1 VKHQSAPKTI
11 SQQVYERLR
20 DEVLTGSLHPG
31 VWIREQDIASAWSVS
46 RTPVREAVRRLAHDG
61 LVESSPNRGVRVRVL
76 TAQEVRDVYELREM
90 LEGTA
95 ARRAAERAGSADV
108 EHLWNLLA
116 RIDALPPSEPAAHI
130 RADEALHDAIVAIAG
145 NEALFDL
152 TRRLYGRVA
161 RVKVISRDTNTNA
174 QTRAQHHA
182 IVAAI
187 AARDPDAAER
197 AMREHIR
204 TFSDIVAERL
214 GTEHSA
220 TPEGSTAGASARL
233 RQRGEADAGREE
245 QQQAAADDDER

>member
-1 VKHQSAPKTI
+1 MEEVSRNVKTQSAPKTI

-31 VWIREQDIASAWSVS
+31 VWIREHDIASAWSVS

-76 TAQEVRDVYELREM
+76 TPQEVHDVYELREL

-95 ARRAAERAGSADV
+95 ARRAAERADTSDV
-108 EHLWNLLA
+108 ERLRAHLGH
-116 RIDALPPSEPAAHI
+116 IDALPASEPAAHI
-130 RADEALHDAIVAIAG
+130 RADEAFHDAIVAMAG
-145 NEALFDL
+145 NEALSDL

-161 RVKVISRDTNTNA
+161 RVKVITRDTNTNA

-182 IVAAI
+182 IVEAI
-187 AARDPDAAER
+187 AAHDPEAAER

-204 TFSDIVAERL
+204 TFKEIVAERL
-214 GTEHSA
+214 QRE
-220 TPEGSTAGASARL
+220 PEPQS
-233 RQRGEADAGREE
+233 D
-245 QQQAAADDDER
+245 

>member
-1 VKHQSAPKTI
+1 MHTIRGIASFAVVREEARCPVKPQAAPKTI

-61 LVESSPNRGVRVRVL
+61 LVESSPNRGVRVREL
-76 TAQEVRDVYELREM
+76 TPQEVNDVYELREL

-95 ARRAAERAGSADV
+95 ARRAAERAEACDI
-108 EHLWNLLA
+108 ERLRALLA
-116 RIDALPPSEPAAHI
+116 HIDTLPASEPAAHI

-161 RVKVISRDTNTNA
+161 RVKIITRDTNTSRR
-174 QTRAQHHA
+174 TREQHLA
-182 IVAAI
+182 IVEAI
-187 AARDPDAAER
+187 AAHDPDGAER

-204 TFSDIVAERL
+204 TFREIVAERL
-214 GTEHSA
+214 QRE
-220 TPEGSTAGASARL
+220 PERDGG
-233 RQRGEADAGREE
+233 
-245 QQQAAADDDER
+245 